1 MTNQATI
8 AYLDCIGG
16 ASGDMLLGA
25 LLDAGLPLER
35 LRADLERLHLPGFAL
50 ETETVFRNGFR
61 ATKAHVIVT
70 DKVTERHLPEIEAV
84 VQAADLPAALQK
96 RALTVF
102 RRMAQAEARIHG
114 QPLEKVHLHE
124 LGGLD
129 TIVDVVGVLA
139 GLEALGVTEIH
150 ASRLPLGGG
159 MTRGAHGLIPLPAP
173 ATLAL
178 LEGVPIEGRATPGE
192 TVTPT
197 AAALLSSLVTHWG
210 PMPPMRLA
218 AIGYGAGQRESEI
231 PNLLRILLGER
242 EAASRGVQIES
253 IVQLSANLD
262 DATPEEIGYAQETL
276 LRAGALDVVLFPIQM
291 KKNRP
296 AVMLQVLCQPEKATA
311 LRDLMLQETPTLG
324 VRVETISRHAL
335 PRHSETVT
343 TPWGTVRVKIAHLP
357 DGTLRPAPEYEDCRR
372 LAQEHHV
379 SLREVSQAALEAY
392 RKG

>member
-1 MTNQATI
+1 MTNTI

-25 LLDAGLPLER
+25 LLDAGLSLER
-35 LRADLERLHLPGFAL
+35 LRADLARLHLPGFSL
-50 ETETVFRNGFR
+50 EAKTVFRNAFR
-61 ATKAHVIVT
+61 ATKVHVIVT
-70 DKVTERHLPEIEAV
+70 DKATERHLPEIEAV
-84 VQAADLPAALQK
+84 VRAADLPAHLQE
-96 RALTVF
+96 RALGIF
-102 RRMAQAEARIHG
+102 QRMAQAEARIHG

-129 TIVDVVGVLA
+129 TIVDVIGVLA

-159 MTRGAHGLIPLPAP
+159 TTRGAHGVIPLPAP

-178 LEGVPIEGRATPGE
+178 LKGVPIEGRATPGE

-197 AAALLSSLVTHWG
+197 AAALLSSLVNHWG

-218 AIGYGAGQRESEI
+218 AVGYGAGQRESEI
-231 PNLLRILLGER
+231 PNLLRVLLGER

-253 IVQLSANLD
+253 IIQLSANLD

-276 LRAGALDVVLFPIQM
+276 LRAGALDVVMLPIQM

-296 AVMLQVLCQPEKATA
+296 AIMLQVLCRPEKATA

-324 VRVETISRHAL
+324 VRVETITRHAL
-335 PRHSETVT
+335 PRHSETVK

-357 DGTLRPAPEYEDCRR
+357 DGNLRPAPEYEDCRR
-372 LAQEHHV
+372 LAQEHHLP
-379 SLREVSQAALEAY
+379 LRQVAQAALAAY
-392 RKG
+392 RQK